1 MPLIILKCENWLEK
15 LHRICA
21 EFTKMM
27 CIICKLHMH
36 NCQFLVQNSDNPTVY
51 VHSYGN
57 TGVFTTLCIKF
68 QA

>member
-1 MPLIILKCENWLEK
+1 
-15 LHRICA
+15 
-21 EFTKMM
+21 
-27 CIICKLHMH
+27 MH

-68 QA
+68 QAWLMLHIRLVF